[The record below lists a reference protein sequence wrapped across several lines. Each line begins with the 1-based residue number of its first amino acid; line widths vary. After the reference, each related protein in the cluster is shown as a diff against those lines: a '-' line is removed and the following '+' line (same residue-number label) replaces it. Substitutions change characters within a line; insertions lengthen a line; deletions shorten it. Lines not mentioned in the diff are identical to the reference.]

1 MAEVKIQK
9 SREELERSFK
19 TLIFEFMDFMKIKKN
34 GIEYMEKLMRI
45 KNSAR
50 KIVDEAEEL
59 YIKEVGGI

>member
-1 MAEVKIQK
+1 
-9 SREELERSFK
+9 
-19 TLIFEFMDFMKIKKN
+19 MKIKKN

-50 KIVDEAEEL
+50 KISDEAEEL